1 MPLPPPA
8 DRIPTIAVSSPTLL
22 HDFWRGLTTP
32 DAAVPRIAAV
42 LLVASMAGL
51 SIAAEG
57 FRRRIESGDV
67 APQSMRDDSCRA
79 SVVAMRNAAR
89 EADPATPTFVFVGP
103 SALRDWLPRE
113 READEAASAAAG
125 RHVRVLRM
133 CGPRQSC
140 ASSAALIERFG
151 ADFDGW
157 FVVGVTRQS
166 IGRRPSDDDLPLLQR
181 DSQVLG
187 FDSEVLRRDSAF
199 LGYPQEP
206 PTGWELWDHRRFYHH
221 ALLKPALVIPWKSPR
236 LQAGQRSGRPEPADA
251 GDRPDGPL
259 DPESLDRHLAV
270 LLGVATRVRDG
281 GRARMALVETP
292 WQEHFVSSPEW
303 LRNEAAY
310 LRRMREWSETND
322 VPWITAAADFE
333 ATPDDFKDSRHVGS
347 PRLRRQFV
355 EAVVR
360 ELSNR

>member
-1 MPLPPPA
+1 M
-8 DRIPTIAVSSPTLL
+8 IPVSSPTLL
-22 HDFWRGLTTP
+22 REFWHGLTTP

-42 LLVASMAGL
+42 LLLAAVAGL

-57 FRRRIESGDV
+57 FRRRIESGHV
-67 APQSMRDDSCRA
+67 APQSLLDDFCRA
-79 SVVAMRNAAR
+79 SVVAMRGAAR
-89 EADPATPTFVFVGP
+89 EADPAAPTFVFVGP
-103 SALRDWLPRE
+103 SAMRDWLPRG

-125 RHVRVLRM
+125 RPVRVLAM

-157 FVVGVTRQS
+157 FVVGVTRKS
-166 IGRRPSDDDLPLLQR
+166 IGQRPSDDDLPLLRR

-187 FDSEVLRRDSAF
+187 FDSEVLRRASAY

-206 PTGWELWDHRRFYHH
+206 PTGLELWDRRRFYHH
-221 ALLKPALVIPWKSPR
+221 ALLKPALVIPRGSSR
-236 LQAGQRSGRPEPADA
+236 LRSGQPAGRPDPADV
-251 GDRPDGPL
+251 GNRSEGPL
-259 DPESLDRHLAV
+259 DPEALDRHLAV
-270 LLGVATRVRDG
+270 LLDVATRVRNG

-292 WQEHFVSSPEW
+292 WEEHLVSSLQSPEW
-303 LRNEAAY
+303 LRDEAAY
-310 LRRMREWSETND
+310 RRRMLDWSETND

-333 ATPDDFKDSRHVGS
+333 ATSADFMDSRHVGS

-355 EAVVR
+355 DAVVR
-360 ELSNR
+360 ELANR